1 MKDLEDARDTAFI
14 NRKLMYDYLSDRFDM
29 QNAKDK
35 ARVDATVGAVDNL
48 TNLYAG
54 KYLEKKAV
62 YNEAT
67 KNMM

>member
-1 MKDLEDARDTAFI
+1 MH
-14 NRKLMYDYLSDRFDM
+14 DYLSDRFDIR
-29 QNAKDK
+29 NAKDK

-62 YNEAT
+62 YDDAIRNIMQTPREYALEQI
-67 KNMM
+67 